1 MRVTVVIPV
10 RDERPG
16 LDILLDRL
24 LAQLRPGDDIAV
36 TDAGS
41 TDGTLEY
48 LRRRAVAEPR
58 LRLHEAPGALPGRGR
73 NLAIAATDAA
83 IIAQIDGGN
92 LPDTGWLE
100 ALRAPIEAGRAD
112 YVSGDVAIMPIPRR
126 ILGQP
131 LDLGPVYAATL
142 FRGPALRPG
151 ARDPEGLGATPA
163 MAAGGASAAYRR
175 ALWVRAGGFP
185 EDLRRG
191 EDPAFIHKVAGLGTR
206 FTYAPAARIFWQ
218 IGPGLRTI
226 LARHFDQRR
235 SKYRTP
241 AQRRR
246 HLGKN
251 LFLLAYA
258 LLLAATPFAPV
269 TRPWALLLFVLLTGQ
284 QIVKSV
290 RTYRQRTPRD
300 PARDRLAVA
309 CIAALH
315 VPIHFVWLVA
325 TLVGLAGGLRPDPSG
340 RPGKER

>member
-1 MRVTVVIPV
+1 MRATVVIPV

-16 LDILLDRL
+16 LDALLDRL

-41 TDGTLEY
+41 TDGSLEF
-48 LRRRAVAEPR
+48 LRRRAAAEPR

-73 NLAIAATDAA
+73 NLAIAATDAD

-100 ALRAPIEAGRAD
+100 AVRAPIEAGRAE

-126 ILGQP
+126 LLGQA
-131 LDLGPVYAATL
+131 LDMGPIYAATL

-175 ALWVRAGGFP
+175 ELWVRSGGFP
-185 EDLRRG
+185 EELRRG
-191 EDPAFIHKVAGLGTR
+191 EDPAFIQQVARLGTR
-206 FTYAPAARIFWQ
+206 FTYAPAARVFWQ
-218 IGPGLRTI
+218 IGPGIGTI

-235 SKYRTP
+235 STYRTRE
-241 AQRRR
+241 QRRR
-246 HLGKN
+246 NLGKS
-251 LFLLAYA
+251 LFFLGYS
-258 LLLAATPFAPV
+258 LLLAATPFLPA
-269 TRPWALLLFVLLTGQ
+269 TRPWALLLFALLTGQ

-290 RTYRQRTPRD
+290 RTYRWRTPRD
-300 PARDRLAVA
+300 PVRDRLAVA

-315 VPIHFVWLVA
+315 VPIHFVWLAA
-325 TLVGLAGGLRPDPSG
+325 TLAGLAGGLRSDAPG
-340 RPGKER
+340 RRRKER